1 MGATGSMAD
10 LFEARR
16 LSNDPVLK
24 KAFKEQLHKRDMQN
38 VKFCELSKLGGQI
51 VEKSVRE
58 KAIVDRVEAIKLSHN
73 MKYKFEEEFTK
84 AMKVRKE
91 RAKQEL
97 KEKGDFIK
105 TNTMTTANWTETI
118 TKKAVSKAIAQ
129 KEAHLKA
136 QDVRKAN

>member
-1 MGATGSMAD
+1 M
-10 LFEARR
+10 
-16 LSNDPVLK
+16 
-24 KAFKEQLHKRDMQN
+24 
-38 VKFCELSKLGGQI
+38 KFCELSKLGGQI
-51 VEKSVRE
+51 IEKSVRE

-105 TNTMTTANWTETI
+105 TNTMTTANWTEPI
-118 TKKAVSKAIAQ
+118 TKKAVSKAIA
-129 KEAHLKA
+129 
-136 QDVRKAN
+136 